1 MKKKNISKSNV
12 YVKEASAAV
21 LLEYEDNTGENELFV
36 ISIDE
41 EVLKTPKGIPIAS
54 TNKQAMRELAAELDY
69 SDELNIGK
77 ISLYNLLCTQLDF
90 SVDLEQFISFDS
102 MVLFLLNDPVL
113 RTCAGP
119 ESVEQLKYLQ
129 TVISYLDGL
138 DITYPSLPQIHFS
151 DPNDEHWVT
160 PEFKKLVNHI
170 RSEIKNLSEVD
181 RSVFITA
188 LNIFDSPMLALLLVK
203 DEITNHEFAVLYL
216 TGLCI
221 NSKVWSDGD
230 REEEKNAK
238 MEISKDVECMVRY
251 KRLFEKKPTDIEK
264 LIQLGESRTLEFKST
279 LRRNLHTSESDP
291 KIEHAALKT
300 IAAFLNTS
308 GGTLLVG
315 VSDDGKYVGI
325 DNDNFTNEDK
335 FQLHFKNLLKTGI
348 GLIHTEKIR
357 WELVQFEKGKILRVD
372 CEKSD
377 RPVFLNT
384 KDGKKFYIR
393 TGPSTDELM
402 AEELINYTSEHF
414 SEKQPG

>member
-12 YVKEASAAV
+12 LVKEAP
-21 LLEYEDNTGENELFV
+21 EEIYRDFEDNIGGNKLFV
-36 ISIDE
+36 ILIDF

-54 TNKQAMRELAAELDY
+54 TNKQSMRELAAELDY

-90 SVDLEQFISFDS
+90 PVDLEEFITFDS
-102 MVLFLLNDPVL
+102 MALFLLNDPVL

-119 ESVEQLKYLQ
+119 EIVEQLKYLQ
-129 TVISYLDGL
+129 TVVNYLEEFN
-138 DITYPSLPQIHFS
+138 IPYPSLPQVHFS
-151 DPNDEHWVT
+151 DSDVRHWLT
-160 PEFKKLVNHI
+160 PDFKKLVKHV

-188 LNIFDSPMLALLLVK
+188 LNIFDSPVLALLLVM
-203 DEITNHEFAVLYL
+203 DEITNHEFSVLYL

-221 NSKVWSDGD
+221 NSKVWSDSD

-238 MEISKDVECMVRY
+238 MEISKDVECMIRY
-251 KRLFEKKPTDIEK
+251 KRLFEKKPSEVEK

-279 LRRNLHTSESDP
+279 LRINLHTNKADP
-291 KIEHAALKT
+291 RIEHAALKT
-300 IAAFLNTS
+300 IAAFLNTA

-325 DNDNFTNEDK
+325 ETDNFKNEDK
-335 FQLHFKNLLKTGI
+335 FQLHFKNLLKSGF
-348 GLIHTEKIR
+348 GLAHSEKIS
-357 WELVQFEKGKILRVD
+357 WDLVQLDKGKILRVD

-377 RPVFLNT
+377 RPIFLKT

-414 SEKQPG
+414 SDKQPD